1 MYTLRIKRQSIT
13 HSYCLQY
20 ENNLGILFSLC
31 LVFQSWSGEQKQ
43 NLVKNLAE
51 LFLQSKFTEDVCKIC
66 RSVILDVVVRAAD
79 FVKSQ
84 EDQVKFYVAVSKGI
98 TLCPDL
104 KRYVHAVSCEFYIIN
119 NEVTFLLS
127 SRAI

>member
-1 MYTLRIKRQSIT
+1 M
-13 HSYCLQY
+13 QY

-31 LVFQSWSGEQKQ
+31 LVFQSWSAEQKQ

-79 FVKSQ
+79 VVKSR

-104 KRYVHAVSCEFYIIN
+104 KRYVHAVSCKFYIIN
-119 NEVTFLLS
+119 NEVALLLS
-127 SRAI
+127 SQAIKVLFDYSETFLS